1 MLYSNTATV
10 GEGKEADV
18 GRFLKNLLLF
28 YVVLIE
34 VLRLNQKEHI
44 DNTSR
49 SHLAR
54 ELLFGSHE
62 IFKI

>member
-1 MLYSNTATV
+1 M
-10 GEGKEADV
+10 GEGREVDV
-18 GRFLKNLLLF
+18 GRFFKNLVLF

-34 VLRLNQKEHI
+34 VLRLDQKAHI
-44 DNTSR
+44 DNTYR